1 MERLVEAGR
10 ARHETSTQVS
20 PTRRALPEVQW
31 YRTMGRRRHQMA
43 ATERAATRS
52 NILAS
57 LCSRRRGVCAAPLLA
72 LGGADALPLFSPVDA
87 LRDKMTER
95 GAPDACRRSKT
106 QNILAPVGF
115 EPTPANG
122 LEP

>member
-1 MERLVEAGR
+1 MLTSAGGVLEVCWR
-10 ARHETSTQVS
+10 CAGVAPLQHAPMSDPSSTTPTPLRHTPPGT
-20 PTRRALPEVQW
+20 L
-31 YRTMGRRRHQMA
+31 
-43 ATERAATRS
+43 
-52 NILAS
+52 I
-57 LCSRRRGVCAAPLLA
+57 SRRRGVCAAPLLA